1 VLAILELVGSL
12 ELHSLPTARIL
23 TLMIADLG
31 VVKEKARF
39 GRRGAKRQ

>member
-1 VLAILELVGSL
+1 VLAILGLKSL
-12 ELHSLPTARIL
+12 ELDSLPTARIL

-39 GRRGAKRQ
+39 W